1 LTVRVG
7 LVGCGRWGANV
18 LRDLVAIGT
27 IVDVADPAPR
37 RRDHARSAGAHH
49 VVATAPELPECDGYV
64 VVTPAST
71 HRSLC
76 EQLLARGAPVF
87 VEKPPCNRLADVESL
102 AQIGDDRLFVM
113 HKWRYHP
120 GVRALADVAR
130 SGRLGT
136 VLRLETIRTG
146 PEHLPPDVDVLWHL
160 GPHDLSIAVEILGGV
175 APVRDASGSRD
186 ADGRMTRC
194 DAMMST
200 VAGPEHRMM
209 LAVGASDRIR
219 RVTVVGRE
227 GSAALEH
234 PDSPVVA
241 VSTVGGAHA
250 IPISM
255 TMPLAE
261 EVRVFV
267 EHLGGGPPPV
277 SSMATAVDI
286 ARCLVEIQRSVD
298 GTRR

>member
-7 LVGCGRWGANV
+7 VVGCGRWGANV

-27 IVDVADPAPR
+27 DVTAADREPR
-37 RRDHARSAGAHH
+37 RRDHARAAGARH
-49 VVATAPELPECDGYV
+49 VVALAHELPECDGYV

-71 HRSLC
+71 HRNVC
-76 EQLLARGAPVF
+76 EELLARGTSVF
-87 VEKPPCNRLADVESL
+87 VEKPPCGRLADVEAL

-113 HKWRYHP
+113 HKWRYHA

-136 VLRLETIRTG
+136 VLRLETIRAG

-175 APVRDASGSRD
+175 APVHDASGSRD
-186 ADGRMTRC
+186 ADGRLTRC
-194 DAMMST
+194 DATMRPA
-200 VAGPEHRMM
+200 AGPEHRMT
-209 LAVGASDRIR
+209 LALGVPNRVR
-219 RVTVVGRE
+219 CVTVVGTE
-227 GSAALEH
+227 GSAVLER
-234 PDSPVVA
+234 PDSSVVA
-241 VSTVGGAHA
+241 LSTVGGPQA
-250 IPISM
+250 IPIPT

-261 EVRVFV
+261 ELRVFV
-267 EHLGGGPPPV
+267 EYLGGGPPPV

-286 ARCLVEIQRSVD
+286 ARCLAEIAQSID